1 MSTATTTRSPAQ
13 GAAQSRLRLAWLDG
27 RTITKRNLLT
37 YIRKPD
43 LLVFSTI
50 QPVMFVLLF
59 VYVWGGAMERALPR
73 TISYVNF
80 LMPGIFVQT
89 AIFAALQ
96 TGVGLADDLQKGLI
110 DRFRSLPMARSAVLA
125 GRTAA
130 DTFVIMFQVIL
141 MFLVALLVGYRIHE
155 GLPHAL
161 LGFVGVIA
169 VGYAFTWIAAFAGLS
184 LKTVEA
190 VQAATFTLVF
200 PLVFASSAFVPDA
213 NFPGWLQAW
222 SHVNPVSIWAQ
233 TLRVLLLGDLYTNA
247 PAGLVGHV
255 PSLGTLLW
263 QSTAW
268 FLAVLALFVPLGVR
282 VYRRT

>member
-1 MSTATTTRSPAQ
+1 MSAATQTEVEAATQSGRMRMAVSDWWVLTR
-13 GAAQSRLRLAWLDG
+13 
-27 RTITKRNLLT
+27 RNLVT
-37 YIRKPD
+37 YLRKPD

-59 VYVWGGAMERALPR
+59 VYVWGGAMNRVLPP
-73 TISYVNF
+73 SVPYVDF

-130 DTFVIMFQVIL
+130 DTVVITFQVIL
-141 MFLVALLVGYRIHE
+141 MLIVAFLVGYRFHE
-155 GLPHAL
+155 GIAPAL
-161 LGFVGVIA
+161 LALVFAVG
-169 VGYAFTWIAAFAGLS
+169 VGYAFTWVAAFAGLS

-200 PLVFASSAFVPDA
+200 PLVFASSAFVPDTD
-213 NFPGWLQAW
+213 FPGWLQAW
-222 SHVNPVSIWAQ
+222 SSINPVSIWAD
-233 TLRVLLLGDLYTNA
+233 TLRVLTLGNLYSEA
-247 PAGLVGHV
+247 PKALVGNV
-255 PSLGTLLW
+255 PPLGTLLW
-263 QSTAW
+263 QSAAW
-268 FLAVLALFVPLGVR
+268 FYGLLAVFVPLGVR

>member
-1 MSTATTTRSPAQ
+1 MSAVGTAPRTRKE
-13 GAAQSRLRLAWLDG
+13 SRVQFALIDWK
-27 RTITKRNLLT
+27 TITKRNLLT

-59 VYVWGGAMERALPR
+59 VYVWGGAMQNNLPAGVPY
-73 TISYVNF
+73 IDF

-110 DRFRSLPMARSAVLA
+110 DRFRSLPMVRSAVLA

-130 DTFVIMFQVIL
+130 DTVVIVFQVIL
-141 MFLVALLVGYRIHE
+141 MFIVAYIVGYRIHT
-155 GLPHAL
+155 GPGKLF
-161 LGFVGVIA
+161 LGFLLTIM
-169 VGYAFTWIAAFAGLS
+169 VGYSFTWVAAFAGLS

-190 VQAATFTLVF
+190 VQASTFTLVF
-200 PLVFASSAFVPDA
+200 PLVFASSAFVPDTT
-213 NFPGWLQAW
+213 FPTWLQAW
-222 SHVNPVSIWAQ
+222 SHINPVSIWAE
-233 TLRVLLLGDLYTNA
+233 TFRALTLGDLYTNA
-247 PAGLVGHV
+247 PVEFVGHV
-255 PSLGTLLW
+255 PPLGTLIL
-263 QSTAW
+263 QSTLW
-268 FLAVLALFVPLGVR
+268 FAAILAVFVPLGVR

>member
-1 MSTATTTRSPAQ
+1 MSVATGTDAPGEGRI
-13 GAAQSRLRLAWLDG
+13 RLAWLDW

-59 VYVWGGAMERALPR
+59 VFVWGGAMKRSLPSS
-73 TISYVNF
+73 ISYVNF

-130 DTFVIMFQVIL
+130 DTVVILFQVIL
-141 MFLVALLVGYRIHE
+141 MFLVAYLVGYRIHE
-155 GLPHAL
+155 GLTEAL
-161 LGFVGVIA
+161 VGFAGIVL

-200 PLVFASSAFVPDA
+200 PIVFASSAFVPDT

-233 TLRVLLLGDLYTNA
+233 TFRVLTLGEIYTKA
-247 PAGLVGHV
+247 PVELVGHV

-268 FLAVLALFVPLGVR
+268 FVAILALFVPLGVR

>member
-1 MSTATTTRSPAQ
+1 MVM
-13 GAAQSRLRLAWLDG
+13 
-27 RTITKRNLLT
+27 TKRNLLT

-59 VYVWGGAMERALPR
+59 VYVFGGAFEQILPP
-73 TISYVNF
+73 TVSYVDF

-89 AIFAALQ
+89 GIFAALQ

-130 DTFVIMFQVIL
+130 DSVSVVFQSLL
-141 MFLVALLVGYRIHE
+141 MLIVAYAVGYRLHE
-155 GLPHAL
+155 GVLEAL
-161 LGFVGVIA
+161 LAFGAIVGV
-169 VGYAFTWIAAFAGLS
+169 GYSFTWVAAFAGLS
-184 LKTVEA
+184 LKTIEA
-190 VQAATFTLVF
+190 VQAATFTIVF
-200 PLVFASSAFVPDA
+200 PFVFVSSAFVPVDT
-213 NFPGWLQAW
+213 FPTWLQGFA
-222 SHVNPVSIWAQ
+222 SANPVTIWVD
-233 TLRVLLLGDLYTNA
+233 TVRVLTLGELYTQSTSPLFQNVK
-247 PAGLVGHV
+247 P
-255 PSLGTLLW
+255 LGTLLW

-268 FLAVLALFVPLGVR
+268 FLGILVVFSTLGVR

>member
-1 MSTATTTRSPAQ
+1 MSATTVQPRKQPTMAIVTD
-13 GAAQSRLRLAWLDG
+13 WWV
-27 RTITKRNLLT
+27 ITKRNLLT

-59 VYVWGGAMERALPR
+59 VYVFGGAIEAILPA
-73 TISYVNF
+73 TIPYVDF

-89 AIFAALQ
+89 AIFGALQ

-110 DRFRSLPMARSAVLA
+110 DRFKSLPMARSAVLA

-130 DTFVIMFQVIL
+130 DTVALTFQVVL
-141 MFLVALLVGYRIHE
+141 MLIVAMLVGFQLHEGVLEALLAFGLIVMVGYT
-155 GLPHAL
+155 
-161 LGFVGVIA
+161 
-169 VGYAFTWIAAFAGLS
+169 FTWVAAFAGLS

-200 PLVFASSAFVPDA
+200 PVVFISSVFVPVSTFPPVLEYIA
-213 NFPGWLQAW
+213 NA
-222 SHVNPVSIWAQ
+222 NPVTIWSD
-233 TLRVLLLGDLYTNA
+233 TVRVLVIGDAYVDYRAQLFQQ
-247 PAGLVGHV
+247 GLAAQL
-255 PSLGTLLW
+255 PSLGALITW
-263 QSTAW
+263 STAW
-268 FLAVLALFVPLGVR
+268 FVGLLALFSFLGVR